1 MRKKV
6 VLLVPLT
13 FNDGSTVPHA
23 ALDALLDELFVL
35 CGGYTLAGVVR
46 GAYRMSTGAKQ
57 VEELQQ
63 VWIVAEEQDLP
74 PLKAIVRKYGDL
86 LGQEAMYFEQTEAV
100 VEFLLPH
107 PGKKDGNGTGP

>member
-13 FNDGSTVPHA
+13 FNDGSAIPQT

-57 VEELQQ
+57 VEDLQQ
-63 VWIVAEEQDLP
+63 VWVVAEDESLP
-74 PLKAIVRKYGDL
+74 ALRAIVRKYGEV
-86 LGQEAMYFEQTEAV
+86 LGQEAMYFERSDAV
-100 VEFLLPH
+100 VEFLP
-107 PGKKDGNGTGP
+107 PRSEKEGNGTVN